1 MNGSSVWAAGY
12 LTKYVERFYVDKEL
26 TTPITASNT
35 PLYNGA
41 GYHTFRYAGNS
52 YIDGSVVAINDYSPN
67 EYGSQWYNAVFDA
80 TGTKTSPATT
90 VTMNGTV

>member
-1 MNGSSVWAAGY
+1 MEKEFTGT
-12 LTKYVERFYVDKEL
+12 LKIKPRFYVDKEL

-35 PLYNGA
+35 ANYNGA
-41 GYHTFRYAGNS
+41 GYHTFRYAGNV
-52 YIDGSVVAINDYSPN
+52 YRDGSVVALADSSPN

-80 TGTKTSPATT
+80 TGTKTSPAKT